1 MRMAI
6 VQNDPVFGERERNAR
21 RLVSLMEAEAARHP
35 DDPPGLYVL
44 PELCCT
50 GYQFKS
56 REEAFSLAESAEGG
70 PSLDII
76 AAAARRLDA
85 AVVIGFP
92 ERGRPVEAGD
102 ELRAEG
108 IFNSALLLGP
118 DGPLGLY
125 RKTHLFYKEKTVFYP
140 GDTGF
145 RVFPWRGINIG
156 IAICFDWFFP
166 ESFRTLALKGA
177 SVIAHTANLVLPYC
191 QQADFTRAIENRV
204 YVLTANRSGA
214 EERAGERLS
223 FSGESVAVTPS
234 GGYLVRLP
242 QGGEYSG
249 SFEYTA
255 GQAESKR
262 LKEYNDL
269 FMDRRPEYY
278 Q

>member
-1 MRMAI
+1 MRLAI

-21 RLVSLMEAEAARHP
+21 RLVTLMEAEARRHP
-35 DDPPGLYVL
+35 DDPPALYVL

-76 AAAARRLDA
+76 AAAAKRLDA
-85 AVVIGFP
+85 AIVIGFP
-92 ERGRPVEAGD
+92 ERGEPLQEGGD
-102 ELRAEG
+102 PCHDG
-108 IFNSALLLGP
+108 FYNSALLLGP

-125 RKTHLFYKEKTVFYP
+125 RKTHLFYKEKTIFDP

-145 RVFPWRGINIG
+145 RVFPWRGVGIG
-156 IAICFDWFFP
+156 MAICFDWFFP
-166 ESFRTLALKGA
+166 ESFRTLALRGA
-177 SVIAHTANLVLPYC
+177 SVIAHPANLVLPYC

-223 FSGESVAVTPS
+223 YSGESVAVTPF
-234 GGYLVRLP
+234 GEYLVRLP
-242 QGGEYSG
+242 REAEETG
-249 SFEYTA
+249 SLQYIP

-262 LKEYNDL
+262 LNPYNDL
-269 FMDRRPEYY
+269 FTDRRPEFY
-278 Q
+278 